1 MGVKEGRTG
10 CGRGKGLYGRVLK
23 KHFEREHEDINIS
36 KALRANC
43 V

>member
-10 CGRGKGLYGRVLK
+10 CGRGKGLYGRVQK
-23 KHFEREHEDINIS
+23 MHFEREHEDINIR
-36 KALRANC
+36 KAPHANC